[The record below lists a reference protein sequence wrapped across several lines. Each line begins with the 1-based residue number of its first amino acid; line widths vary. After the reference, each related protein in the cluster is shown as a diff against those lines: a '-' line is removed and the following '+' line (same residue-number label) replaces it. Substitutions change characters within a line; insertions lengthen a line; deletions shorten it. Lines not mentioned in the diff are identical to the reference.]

1 MTVFAHQY
9 GRRGN
14 NMFQQAAAIG
24 YATKHG
30 LDYSICPWYAKNNI
44 LFGHS
49 TILKEQGH
57 QYQEFPFIKA
67 WKGRNIVLDG
77 YFQSA
82 RYFDHCQEEILK
94 AFGFNWPHRAGVCS
108 IHIRRGDYLLYPDKH
123 PVVSTA
129 YLQQAIRHISQ
140 HTGLLRFMV
149 FSDDIPYC
157 KTLFTSLEY
166 CGFIFDYSE
175 GRTEK
180 EDLEL
185 MSGCEHHI
193 ISNST
198 FSWWGAWLNQ
208 NPNKMVVSPSKDNW
222 FGPSNSHLDTS
233 DLLPDSW
240 IQIKY

>member
-44 LFGHS
+44 LFGNAV
-49 TILKEQGH
+49 ILKEQGH
-57 QYQEFPFIKA
+57 QYQELPFKKA

-82 RYFDHCQEEILK
+82 RYFDHCREEVLK
-94 AFGFNWPHRAGVCS
+94 AFGFNWELKEGWCS
-108 IHIRRGDYLLYPDKH
+108 IHVRRGDYLQYPDKH
-123 PVVSTA
+123 PVVNA
-129 YLQQAIRHISQ
+129 KYLAAAVIRMAAE
-140 HTGLLRFMV
+140 TLTNNFLV
-149 FSDDIPYC
+149 FSDDIPWC
-157 KTLFTSLEY
+157 KEFFGEWSPSWV
-166 CGFIFDYSE
+166 FDYSE
-175 GRTEK
+175 GHTPE
-180 EDLEL
+180 EDLIL
-185 MSGCEHHI
+185 GSCCEHNI

-198 FSWWGAWLNQ
+198 FSWWQAWLGR
-208 NPNKMVVSPSKDNW
+208 NPNKIVISPSKDNW
-222 FGPSNSHLDTS
+222 FGEGNANLCTD
-233 DLLPDSW
+233 DIIPDEW